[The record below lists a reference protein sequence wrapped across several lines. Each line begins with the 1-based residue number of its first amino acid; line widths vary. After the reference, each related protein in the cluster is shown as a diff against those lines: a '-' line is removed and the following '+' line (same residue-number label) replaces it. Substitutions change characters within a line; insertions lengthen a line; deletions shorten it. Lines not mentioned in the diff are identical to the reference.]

1 MERYISYLRDIRKLS
16 ETTLK
21 AYAGDLSEFLCY
33 MAESGADPENPDRS
47 CGRKYVAH
55 LSKKGLDP
63 RSVNRKISCI
73 RKYYA
78 YQVREN
84 GVPFNPFDFVR
95 ALKTDRRLPVSLSA
109 GDINSIGRTAEN
121 RSENNRALGTRD
133 NALFH
138 FLYATGC
145 RISEALS
152 VNLGNVDFERRETVI
167 TGKGNKQRVLFFGEN
182 AAAALRG
189 YLPYRAETVRAN
201 RTSTDALFINS
212 RGTRLTPSGASYILE
227 KYIPESGID
236 KKVTL
241 HTFRH
246 TFATHILENG
256 ADIRAV
262 QELMGHSGL
271 SSTQIYTH
279 VGIGRLKDIH
289 RYAHPH
295 GRIEKQGE
303 KNGI

>member
-1 MERYISYLRDIRKLS
+1 MDRYISYLTDIRKLS
-16 ETTLK
+16 KATIK
-21 AYAGDLSEFLCY
+21 AYTGDLDEYFSY
-33 MAESGADPENPDRS
+33 MTSNGENTDNPDRN

-55 LSKKGLDP
+55 LSRKGFDP
-63 RSVNRKISCI
+63 GSINRKISCL

-78 YQVREN
+78 YRIREKESS
-84 GVPFNPFDFVR
+84 FNPFDFVK
-95 ALKTDRRLPVSLSA
+95 ALKTDRKLPVYLSA
-109 GDINSIGRTAEN
+109 GEINRLDGQTEKRESVSA
-121 RSENNRALGTRD
+121 ALGARD

-138 FLYATGC
+138 FLYASGC

-152 VNLGNVDFERRETVI
+152 INLEKVDFSRREIVI
-167 TGKGNKQRVLFFGEN
+167 TGKGNKQRVVFFGDRGYE
-182 AAAALRG
+182 ALEK
-189 YLPYRAETVRAN
+189 YLPYREEILNAN
-201 RTSTDALFINS
+201 QSKTKALFVSS
-212 RGTRLTPSGASYILE
+212 RGKRLTAGGASYILG
-227 KYIPESGID
+227 KYMAESGID

-289 RYAHPH
+289 RIAHPH
-295 GRIEKQGE
+295 GRLDNQGE
-303 KNGI
+303 KHGI